1 MEPSEL
7 HTLVKGRY
15 SQTQDDEGDM
25 GQEILLRPGKA
36 PTLRDDDNTLPCLQP
51 PHSAVL
57 VFWLSLETGGKLSEW
72 RGLAIFMF
80 VPVALIPMP
89 GKCML
94 PEFAE

>member
-1 MEPSEL
+1 MMKV
-7 HTLVKGRY
+7 TWGRRSY
-15 SQTQDDEGDM
+15 LDQA
-25 GQEILLRPGKA
+25 R
-36 PTLRDDDNTLPCLQP
+36 P